1 MRTFAPVLSL
11 SKHEPAR
18 PQTAEM
24 SKKNKLMKFDDMAGY
39 ANVFQYAFEQL
50 ETGGFPLRGRWGA
63 DYFHNDRPIVIEL
76 GCGKGEYTVGLA
88 RRYPDRNFI
97 GFDIK
102 GARMCTGATEAL
114 EEGLTN
120 VAFVRT
126 RIELITRFFAPGEV
140 SEIWITFPDPQMKKV
155 NKRLTCTMFMQ
166 RYLQILAPGGTVHLK
181 SDSNFLFT
189 YTSEMARANNLPVL
203 ASTRD
208 LYHDE
213 SFTTPET
220 LEALRGIQTAYER
233 QWIAR
238 GIDIKYMALQPQP
251 RETWTEPD
259 VEIELDSYRSYG
271 RDKVSTLD
279 KHV

>member
-1 MRTFAPVLSL
+1 
-11 SKHEPAR
+11 
-18 PQTAEM
+18 
-24 SKKNKLMKFDDMAGY
+24 MKFDDMAGY

-50 ETGGFPLRGRWGA
+50 KEGGFPLRGRWGS
-63 DYFHNDRPIVIEL
+63 DYFHNDHPIVIEL

-88 RRYPDRNFI
+88 KRYPEKNFI

-102 GARMCTGATEAL
+102 GARMWTGATQAI
-114 EEGLTN
+114 EEGLEN

-126 RIELITRFFAPGEV
+126 RIELITYFFAPEEV
-140 SEIWITFPDPQMKKV
+140 SEIWITFADPQMKKV

-166 RYLQILAPGGTVHLK
+166 RYLQLLKPSGIVHLK

-189 YTSEMARANNLPVL
+189 YTEEMAKANHLPIL
-203 ASTRD
+203 ASTRN

-213 SFTTPET
+213 AFASAET
-220 LEALRGIQTAYER
+220 IDALRGIQTAYEK
-233 QWIAR
+233 QWLAR
-238 GIDIKYMALQPQP
+238 GIDIKYMAFQPQP
-251 RETWTEPD
+251 QPQWVEPD

-271 RDKVSTLD
+271 RDKNSGLD